1 MAAASRSQSGRV
13 SRLRR
18 VLDLLPLALASAV
31 YPTLLAAVV
40 LILTRPNPRR
50 LLAAYLAGA
59 FLVSMT
65 TGLLVVKALTAGHTV
80 GGSDHT
86 VGPGIDILVGLLAL
100 GAFVFL
106 LTGRDEVIRERR
118 KRKHEPEPKADE
130 EPWSERILGRNSLM
144 LTFALGIGLNLPG
157 AFYLVALKDIA
168 AADQGTAADVSQI
181 LVFNLVMFIWA
192 EIPVIGYTVAPEK
205 TQAFIAGAQR
215 WLGRHTRHIAMAICA
230 TAAGVLLIRGLV
242 DLL

>member
-1 MAAASRSQSGRV
+1 
-13 SRLRR
+13 
-18 VLDLLPLALASAV
+18 VLDLLPLAVASAV

-50 LLAAYLAGA
+50 LLAAYLAGG

-65 TGLLVVKALTAGHTV
+65 AGLLVVRALTAGHSV
-80 GGSDHT
+80 GGGDHT
-86 VGPGIDILVGLLAL
+86 VGPGIDLIVGLLAL
-100 GAFVFL
+100 GAFVLL

-118 KRKHEPEPKADE
+118 RRKHQPKPTVDK
-130 EPWSERILGRNSLM
+130 EPWSDRILGRNSLM
-144 LTFALGIGLNLPG
+144 LTFVLGIGLNLPG

-168 AADQGTAADVSQI
+168 AADQGTAQDVTQI
-181 LVFNLVMFIWA
+181 LVFNLIMFMWA

-205 TQAFIAGAQR
+205 TQAFITGAQR
-215 WLGRHTRHIAMAICA
+215 WLGRHSRQIAMAICA
-230 TAAGVLLIRGLV
+230 AAAAVLLFRGLV